1 MPRFSAAA
9 CSTPNRLAKKP
20 AGEGAVATAA
30 AAPATRAKA
39 VPRASDVVIVEQ
51 GPRPQ
56 RQPARLPT
64 SAPVDICIYLVSENA
79 ADVWSS
85 AYEGSQGVSVWQIQM
100 EHKARPSVMFDLV
113 GSWNDFLKKAH
124 AEDESIPGSLTD
136 LTVQCGCKLVIA
148 DAADPEAVGFVQW
161 RAAWYVAGEET
172 SALDNMLA
180 LLDGWLCHKA
190 AQAAKEQPFEVRL
203 HPHTGIE
210 LGGTDDFTYEH
221 WVVEEPATKLPLGYF
236 EAQPVVGKRVV
247 TLHLEAVNDETVN
260 LLLAGN
266 IWSYRSRLDSLG
278 VSGAYHEA
286 EGGGEKTYYRVM
298 KGVNGAS
305 DKSRVLD
312 LLGDGC
318 FKKLALRVVVDKEP
332 DAGSAAGALL
342 AELRELPQLR
352 FV

>member
-1 MPRFSAAA
+1 
-9 CSTPNRLAKKP
+9 
-20 AGEGAVATAA
+20 
-30 AAPATRAKA
+30 
-39 VPRASDVVIVEQ
+39 
-51 GPRPQ
+51 
-56 RQPARLPT
+56 
-64 SAPVDICIYLVSENA
+64 
-79 ADVWSS
+79 
-85 AYEGSQGVSVWQIQM
+85 
-100 EHKARPSVMFDLV
+100 
-113 GSWNDFLKKAH
+113 
-124 AEDESIPGSLTD
+124 
-136 LTVQCGCKLVIA
+136 
-148 DAADPEAVGFVQW
+148 
-161 RAAWYVAGEET
+161 
-172 SALDNMLA
+172 
-180 LLDGWLCHKA
+180 
-190 AQAAKEQPFEVRL
+190 
-203 HPHTGIE
+203 
-210 LGGTDDFTYEH
+210 
-221 WVVEEPATKLPLGYF
+221 
-236 EAQPVVGKRVV
+236 VVGKRVV

-266 IWSYRSRLDSLG
+266 TWSYRSRLDSLG